1 MTSRGMG
8 ECHVTGERMAKI
20 LNFRSADLRRP
31 ESMSVACGSA
41 SAEVIVFPGVRYE
54 RWDQQSETQAREA
67 STTKR
72 RRRDV
77 LELAE

>member
-1 MTSRGMG
+1 MAQILTFRCAEMRRDEGAQ
-8 ECHVTGERMAKI
+8 HVA
-20 LNFRSADLRRP
+20 P
-31 ESMSVACGSA
+31 A

-54 RWDQQSETQAREA
+54 HWDETGAQSNA
-67 STTKR
+67 SRKK